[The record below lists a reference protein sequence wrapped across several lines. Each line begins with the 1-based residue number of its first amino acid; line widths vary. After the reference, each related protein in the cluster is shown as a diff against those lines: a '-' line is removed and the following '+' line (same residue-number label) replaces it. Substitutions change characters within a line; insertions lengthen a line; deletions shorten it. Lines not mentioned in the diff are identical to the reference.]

1 MFGLWLLFLTSSI
14 EAAPSRA
21 PWVSPSAP
29 VDSGLGA
36 TCATFDVQ
44 VPFTTTAVQVNI
56 SAPATKQEVDATV
69 GGLLGGMI
77 NPVASMNPITEDYR
91 IKAKLCCPTQGTDA
105 SKSQAVQL
113 LLHALGYTKEFWQ
126 FPYQVCILMF
136 SASGYSLQASHP
148 AGDVLISGCSGKE
161 REVGYCSFTFDRLGY
176 GQSERPDPL
185 NNVQLGVH
193 VEIVHQLISKLRD
206 GSISQLSGLSNVPQS
221 FSKIFSVGHSF
232 GGVITNGLLATYPD
246 DVDVV
251 TLTSYSHQ
259 VSPDFVPKFN
269 LDNAALLNPK
279 LANYKN
285 GYFTS
290 RTKEDIATAFYF
302 LGNYD
307 PEILKVDKDTQG
319 ITALG
324 EIITFA
330 SALVEAPNFKN
341 DIAYFTG
348 NNDVGFCPSDSNC
361 GGNATDSVPNMESK
375 YFPNARS
382 FVASTF
388 PDTGHTTFLHLNAQ
402 TVQST
407 FLDYF
412 DQFI

>member
-21 PWVSPSAP
+21 PWVSPSTP

-126 FPYQVCILMF
+126 FPYQ
-136 SASGYSLQASHP
+136 
-148 AGDVLISGCSGKE
+148 
-161 REVGYCSFTFDRLGY
+161 TFDRLGY

-302 LGNYD
+302 QGNYD

-324 EIITFA
+324 EIITFG